1 MGIFNKIKKWSI
13 KKKRIFAISIALFL
27 TILVIV
33 LNSVINS
40 LWKDEARKNNFSDKN
55 NPITSI
61 KELFTKIIN
70 EAKPILGQVFGS
82 STQDKSSGTSQI
94 IDQNNSTSSSFS
106 TTSNIVE

>member
-1 MGIFNKIKKWSI
+1 MSVINRIKKWSI
-13 KKKRIFAISIALFL
+13 KKKRIFTISVALFL
-27 TILVIV
+27 TILIIF

-40 LWKDEARKNNFSDKN
+40 LWKDETKDNNFSGKN

-61 KELFTKIIN
+61 KESFEKMF
-70 EAKPILGQVFGS
+70 EQAKPILEQAFSS
-82 STQDKSSGTSQI
+82 STQNIATETEKI